1 MAIRRYPHLAH
12 WGAFTAVVEDG
23 VLVACEPFLADPN
36 PSSMLGSVAP
46 GVYSDKRI
54 RRPAVREGWL
64 KRRHGAGGEG
74 RGREKMIEVDWDE
87 ALDLVAGEIR
97 RVEAERGREALFAGS
112 YGWSSAGRFHHARSL
127 IRRFYFSGGGAVDQ
141 VGNYSWGT
149 AQFLLP
155 YVIGTYQPLTGRV
168 TAWPSIL
175 AHTEI
180 FLAFGGLALKNGQ
193 VSSGGAVQHTQELWL
208 RRLAAK
214 GIPIVNISPTRDD
227 CPDFLEAEWLP
238 IRPNTDVALMLAL
251 AFEILRLGGADQD
264 FLARHTVGAEALAAY
279 VRGESDGVPKSPD
292 WAEGIC
298 GLPAA
303 AIAGLAARLVGKRS
317 YITCSFA
324 VQRAQHGEQPYW
336 MAIALAA
343 LLGQVGLPGGGFGFG
358 HGSMNGVGNPR
369 PATPGP
375 EMAVGRNP
383 LRRAIPCARIADML
397 LAPGTPY
404 AFDGRQETYPDV
416 RLIHWAG
423 GNPFHHHQQLNRLLE
438 AWRRPETVI
447 VNEIWWTPTARLADI
462 VLPVTTTLERND
474 IGGSS
479 RDRYVVAM
487 HKAIEPLH
495 AARSDFDIFHDLA
508 ARLGHAQAFSE
519 GRDEMGWVRDIY
531 ARCAAANRAADIPFP
546 DFETFWAAGTVELP
560 EPEGDFVLF
569 SDFRADPV
577 SHPLKTPSGRI
588 ELFSETIARLALP
601 DCRPH
606 PAWIP
611 PAEWLGA
618 PSVERYPLHLLSVQP
633 ADRLHSQLDFA
644 PLPLANKVKGREAIA
659 LNPADAASRGC
670 RDGDLVEVSNA
681 RGACLA
687 GLRISDGVRRGVAV
701 MATGAWFDPDFGGN
715 GAERAGTANVLTL
728 DVGTSLLTQGP
739 NAMGCLVEVRP
750 AQDREGRVGPA
761 AAVDRRDRGLQRP

>member
-1 MAIRRYPHLAH
+1 MAVERFPHLAH

-23 VLVACEPFLADPN
+23 VLVGCEPFPGDPN
-36 PSSMLGSVAP
+36 PSPMLGSIVP
-46 GVYSDKRI
+46 SVYSEQRI
-54 RRPAVREGWL
+54 RRPMVREGWL
-64 KRRHGAGGEG
+64 KHRHRSDGAG
-74 RGREKMIEVDWDE
+74 RGREKMVEVEWDD

-97 RVEAERGREALFAGS
+97 RVEAEHGRDSLFAGS

-193 VSSGGAVQHTQELWL
+193 VSSGGAAQHTQEAWL
-208 RRLAAK
+208 RRLAER
-214 GIPIVNISPTRDD
+214 GIPVVNISPTRDD
-227 CPDFLEAEWLP
+227 CPAFLNAEWLP
-238 IRPNTDVALMLAL
+238 IRPNTDAALMLAL
-251 AFEILRLGGADQD
+251 AHEILRLDGADEA
-264 FLARHTVGAEALAAY
+264 FLASHTVGAEALKAY
-279 VRGESDGVPKSPD
+279 VRGESDGVAKSPE
-292 WAEGIC
+292 WAEAIC

-303 AIAGLAARLVGKRS
+303 AISGLAQRLVGRRS

-343 LLGQVGLPGGGFGFG
+343 LLGQIGLPGGGFGFG

-383 LRRAIPCARIADML
+383 LGAAIPCARLTDML
-397 LAPGTPY
+397 LHPGSAY
-404 AFDGRQETYPDV
+404 DFDGRQQTYPDV
-416 RLIHWAG
+416 HFIHWAG

-438 AWRRPETVI
+438 AWRRPQTIV

-487 HKAIEPLH
+487 HQAVAPQH
-495 AARSDFDIFHDLA
+495 AARADFDIFRDLA
-508 ARLGHAQAFSE
+508 ERLGHAEAFTE
-519 GRDEMGWVRDIY
+519 GKDEAGWLRDIY
-531 ARCAAANRAADIPFP
+531 ARCAAGNAKGGIAFP
-546 DFETFWAAGTVELP
+546 DFETFWEQGFVELP
-560 EPEGDFVLF
+560 EPVEDFVLF
-569 SDFRADPV
+569 ADFRADPET
-577 SHPLKTPSGRI
+577 HPLKTPSGRV
-588 ELFSETIARLALP
+588 ELFSQTIAAMGLP
-601 DCRPH
+601 DCPPH
-606 PAWIP
+606 PAWLP

-618 PSVERYPLHLLSVQP
+618 ESAERFPLHLISVQP

-644 PLPLANKVKGREAIA
+644 PLPQSNKVAGHEA
-659 LNPADAASRGC
+659 LTLHPRDAAARGIKA
-670 RDGDLVEVSNA
+670 GDVVKVFNA
-681 RGACLA
+681 RGALLA
-687 GLRISDGVRRGVAV
+687 GLRIDPAVRQGVAL
-701 MATGAWFDPDFGGN
+701 MATGAWFDPDLSGN
-715 GAERAGTANVLTL
+715 GPERAGTANVLTR
-728 DVGTSLLTQGP
+728 DIGTSHLTQGP
-739 NAMGCLVEVRP
+739 NAMSCLVEV
-750 AQDREGRVGPA
+750 G
-761 AAVDRRDRGLQRP
+761 AVD

>member
-1 MAIRRYPHLAH
+1 MTLQRFPHLAH

-23 VLVACEPFLADPN
+23 VLVGCEPFPADPN
-36 PSSMLGSVAP
+36 PSAMLGSIAP
-46 GVYSDKRI
+46 AVYSEKRI

-64 KRRHGAGGEG
+64 RHRHADGGAG
-74 RGREKMIEVDWDE
+74 RGRERMVEVPWDE

-97 RVEAERGREALFAGS
+97 RVASERGREGLFAGS

-168 TAWPSIL
+168 TSWPSIL
-175 AHTEI
+175 ANTEI

-193 VSSGGAVQHTQELWL
+193 VSSGGAAQHTQEMWL

-214 GIPIVNISPTRDD
+214 GVPIVNVSPTRDD
-227 CPDFLEAEWLP
+227 CPAFLDAEWLP

-251 AFEILRLGGADQD
+251 AFEILRRDGADRA
-264 FLARHTVGAEALAAY
+264 FLDSHTVGAEALAAY
-279 VRGESDGVPKSPD
+279 VQGTSDGVAKTPE
-292 WAEGIC
+292 WAESIC
-298 GLPAA
+298 GLPAET
-303 AIAGLAARLVGKRS
+303 ISGLAERLVGRRS

-369 PATPGP
+369 PQTPGP

-383 LRRAIPCARIADML
+383 LQRAIPCARLTDML
-397 LAPGTPY
+397 LQPGASY
-404 AFDGRQETYPDV
+404 DFNGRTETYPDIG
-416 RLIHWAG
+416 LIHWAG
-423 GNPFHHHQQLNRLLE
+423 GNPYHHHQQLNRLLE
-438 AWRRPETVI
+438 AWRRPETII

-495 AARSDFDIFHDLA
+495 ASRSDFDIFRDLA
-508 ARLGHAQAFSE
+508 GRLGHADVFTE
-519 GRDEMGWVRDIY
+519 GRDEMEWVRDIY
-531 ARCAAANRAADIPFP
+531 ARCAAGNAAAGIAFP
-546 DFETFWAAGTVELP
+546 DFESFWAEGAVELP
-560 EPEGDFVLF
+560 EPVDDFVLF

-577 SHPLKTPSGRI
+577 AYPLKTPSGRI
-588 ELFSETIARLALP
+588 ELFSETIASLGLI

-606 PAWIP
+606 PAWIEP
-611 PAEWLGA
+611 TEWLGA
-618 PSVERYPLHLLSVQP
+618 EANARHSLHLLSVQP
-633 ADRLHSQLDFA
+633 ADRLHSQLDFTF
-644 PLPLANKVKGREAIA
+644 LAQSNKVEGREAIV
-659 LNPADAASRGC
+659 LNPADAEARGC
-670 RDGDLVEVSNA
+670 REGDVVEVFNA

-687 GLRISDGVRRGVAV
+687 GLRISDGVRPGVAV
-701 MATGAWFDPDFGGN
+701 MATGAWFDPDLGGN
-715 GAERAGTANVLTL
+715 GPERAGTANVLTL
-728 DVGTSLLTQGP
+728 DVGTSRLTQGP
-739 NAMGCLVEVRP
+739 NAMSCLV
-750 AQDREGRVGPA
+750 
-761 AAVDRRDRGLQRP
+761 AVKSLRSA